1 MMGTS
6 FARWTSLS
14 CAALIIFSVTVVIGL
29 QLLPGPHSEM
39 DFLVIGC
46 IATLLSLT
54 VLFAML
60 LATWMKSPNPFFRRR
75 LKPTAAADPP
85 QNR

>member
-1 MMGTS
+1 MGTS
-6 FARWTSLS
+6 IARWASLS
-14 CAALIIFSVTVVIGL
+14 LAALIIFSVTVLIGL

-39 DFLVIGC
+39 DYLVIGC

-75 LKPTAAADPP
+75 LKSTDTGNPP

>member
-1 MMGTS
+1 MGTS
-6 FARWTSLS
+6 FARWASLS
-14 CAALIIFSVTVVIGL
+14 GAAVIIFSVSVLIGL

-39 DFLVIGC
+39 DYLVIGC

-75 LKPTAAADPP
+75 LKAAQAADPP